1 MSELSAENLADLEK
15 KYQTTAIIIIAQIFT
30 LLVLIVSVWFL
41 APDSQNPISQQTLIL
56 LWAAIIFVAL
66 GTFILRR
73 LLFRWDRL
81 KDITLLKGVS
91 GLLKTLQ
98 VNAIILV
105 ALAETI
111 AIFGLVIA
119 VLSGETFEIFRAGL
133 VSLILFWLN
142 FPRKSVWQKIV
153 ANLQEV

>member
-1 MSELSAENLADLEK
+1 MSEVFPENLAELEK
-15 KYQTTAIIIIAQIFT
+15 NYRIAATIVVAQIFT
-30 LLVLIVSVWFL
+30 LFVLVASVWFV
-41 APDSQNPISQQTLIL
+41 APDSQNSISQQSLII

-73 LLFRWDRL
+73 LFFRWDRL

-98 VNAIILV
+98 SNAIILG

-111 AIFGLVIA
+111 AIIGLLIA
-119 VLSGETFEIFRAGL
+119 ILSGAKFEMFRAGV
-133 VSLILFWLN
+133 VSLILFLIN
-142 FPRKSVWQKIV
+142 FPRKSVWRKIV
-153 ANLQEV
+153 ANLQEI